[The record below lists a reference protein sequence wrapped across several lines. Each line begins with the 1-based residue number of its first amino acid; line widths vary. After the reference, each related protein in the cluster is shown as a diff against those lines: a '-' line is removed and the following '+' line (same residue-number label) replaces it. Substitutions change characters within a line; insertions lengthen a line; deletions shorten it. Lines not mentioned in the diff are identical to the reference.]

1 MAAGELKL
9 PPVREIPVARQRKKL
24 THERAVW

>member
-1 MAAGELKL
+1 MTAGELKL
-9 PPVREIPVARQRKKL
+9 PPVWEIPVTCQRKKL